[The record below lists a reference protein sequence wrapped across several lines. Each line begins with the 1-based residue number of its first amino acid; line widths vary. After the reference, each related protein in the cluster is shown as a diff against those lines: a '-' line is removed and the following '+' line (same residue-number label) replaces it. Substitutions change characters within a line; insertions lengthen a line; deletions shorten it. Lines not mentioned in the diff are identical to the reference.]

1 MTSRLPDPETISSA
15 RKISNLWFGIF
26 ISVRAILRI
35 GSSKWIFCLTY
46 TIKCVKCNALFHF
59 LPPDS
64 LSLSLSLSHSP
75 HHFIRLSVR
84 LSIRFACL
92 LLSSS
97 YLSFFWRAH
106 SFPLPSPSALSDLHK
121 IITKWKSFESSFSP
135 PLRRKRPLLSFL
147 FFCTISFVLKPQMI
161 FFFFFLLRFKTL
173 LATFFRSRFLRFHS
187 RAPSPPLLPLLLL
200 FQSSEHFFLR
210 SSL

>member
-97 YLSFFWRAH
+97 YISFFWRAH

-161 FFFFFLLRFKTL
+161 FFFFCFVSKLFSQLFFGLDFYDFILALL
-173 LATFFRSRFLRFHS
+173 
-187 RAPSPPLLPLLLL
+187 PPPLLPLLLL
-200 FQSSEHFFLR
+200 FQSSERFFLR